1 MRADRRVATHLAAT
15 LLAASSVNVPQR
27 SAKADGGAPTPL
39 AVVAGGFLIP
49 SEQYESYAQKFT
61 EIGCATLSFSDE
73 STLSRPRPLDDG
85 ADALLSQV
93 SSLAQEKGL
102 AASSPLV
109 LLGHSRGCKTV
120 VAAASRTKRRVA
132 ALVLIDP
139 VDKTGPDPS
148 SVLGALSSLQV
159 PTVVL
164 GSGKSEYDCAP
175 TGSNYIVFADALRR
189 AGAPRLVGLLG
200 RAGHTQFV
208 DNRRM
213 LLTDVCTTGRDPD
226 ALVREVALEA
236 TAAWAAAALSPT
248 SGTGALREAAA
259 ALRARSFGA
268 SVAWE
273 DGAL

>member
-1 MRADRRVATHLAAT
+1 MARRHGRAPLAA
-15 LLAASSVNVPQR
+15 LLLRRFARVRARATFVKGSGFVQL
-27 SAKADGGAPTPL
+27 GAEFVL

-49 SEQYESYAQKFT
+49 SEQYESYAQKLT

-189 AGAPRLVGLLG
+189 AGAPRRLRLAPTRPLG
-200 RAGHTQFV
+200 PCCRPLAAFV
-208 DNRRM
+208 RKP
-213 LLTDVCTTGRDPD
+213 LWP
-226 ALVREVALEA
+226 ALAH
-236 TAAWAAAALSPT
+236 
-248 SGTGALREAAA
+248 
-259 ALRARSFGA
+259 
-268 SVAWE
+268 
-273 DGAL
+273 